1 MNIESTIA
9 LPTPIDKVVVQREIE
24 LKESDLIATHTIIA
38 IWEKAVEM
46 DREIKTQTR
55 ALDDLK
61 NKIKLYMNEAQVL
74 LNPNGEELVTWKQA
88 ASRMHLN
95 TEALKKEFN
104 DVYITCC
111 EEVPGT
117 RPFCLK

>member
-1 MNIESTIA
+1 MNTESTIA
-9 LPTPIDKVVVQREIE
+9 LPTPIDKVIVQREID

-74 LNPNGEELVTWKQA
+74 LSPNGEELVTWKQA
-88 ASRMHLN
+88 ANRMHLN

-111 EEVPGT
+111 EEVAGS
-117 RPFCLK
+117 RPFLLK